1 MRLAALGEEPKP
13 LPHDDRVDPE
23 VELVDE
29 VALEEPTEQSAAAV
43 DLELAPGLSL
53 EFAHRLLDVAVDDV
67 GVLPRPVLQ
76 RAGGHVLGQHVDAVG
91 DRIVPVVVWPV
102 ALEDLPGPAPEEE
115 RIRALEHRVQEGQA
129 FLVVLMRPS
138 AALEPIA
145 AVLVGATGT
154 LVHAVDG

>member
-13 LPHDDRVDPE
+13 LAHDDRVDPE

-29 VALEEPTEQSAAAV
+29 VALEEPTEQNAAAV

-53 EFAHRLLDVAVDDV
+53 EFAHRLLDVPIDHV
-67 GVLPRPVLQ
+67 GVPARILE
-76 RAGGHVLGQHVDAVG
+76 RARRHVLGQDVDAVG

-115 RIRALEHRVQEGQA
+115 RI
-129 FLVVLMRPS
+129 
-138 AALEPIA
+138 
-145 AVLVGATGT
+145 
-154 LVHAVDG
+154 